1 MYPSLCTIAMKL
13 NYRYDIIYSKRYKAF
28 YDVMPMKILDNSYFC
43 AVVLTLQNQPK
54 SFNDIMRD
62 ININPSTLNRRIKEL
77 TRYNLIEPII
87 VRVNEENRIKYKL
100 TKKGEGLI
108 KDLDDFVRLSERLER
123 AILE

>member
-1 MYPSLCTIAMKL
+1 
-13 NYRYDIIYSKRYKAF
+13 
-28 YDVMPMKILDNSYFC
+28 MPMKILNGSYFC
-43 AVVLTLQNQPK
+43 EVVLALQYQPK
-54 SFNDIMRD
+54 SFNDILRD

-77 TRYNLIEPII
+77 TRYNLIEPIV

-108 KDLDDFVRLSERLER
+108 KDFDEFVRLSERLEK

>member
-1 MYPSLCTIAMKL
+1 
-13 NYRYDIIYSKRYKAF
+13 
-28 YDVMPMKILDNSYFC
+28 MPVKILNGSYFC
-43 AVVLTLQNQPK
+43 EVVLTLQHQPK
-54 SFNDIMRD
+54 SFNDILRD
-62 ININPSTLNRRIKEL
+62 IKINPSTLNRRIKEL

-108 KDLDDFVRLSERLER
+108 KDFDEFVRLSERLER